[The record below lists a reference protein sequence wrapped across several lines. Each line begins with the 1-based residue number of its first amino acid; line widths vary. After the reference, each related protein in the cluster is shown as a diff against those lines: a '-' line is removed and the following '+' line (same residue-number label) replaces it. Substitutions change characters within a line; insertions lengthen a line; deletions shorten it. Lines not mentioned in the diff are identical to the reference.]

1 MQFEDETSMRLYRQT
16 VEDFGLYTGKELSDD
31 EMADLRRAAGQ
42 MSAKMRA
49 VRIVSA
55 SSVSKKDLQQRLVQK
70 GEDPLQA
77 REAVQWMSDLNLLDD
92 ARVAEQVV
100 ARCVSKGYGLARA
113 KQALY
118 EKKIPKQYWDAAL
131 EDYPDQLERIED
143 YLAAHLDSRSDAKQ
157 IKKAVDALMRRGH
170 SYGTI
175 RRALN
180 GMEFGAEEFP
190 EE

>member
-1 MQFEDETSMRLYRQT
+1 MRLYRQT

-31 EMADLRRAAGQ
+31 EMMELRRAASR

-70 GEDPLQA
+70 GEDPEEA
-77 REAVQWMSDLNLLDD
+77 RNAVEWMSDLNLLDD

-100 ARCVSKGYGLARA
+100 ARCISKGYGLARA

-118 EKKIPKQYWDAAL
+118 EKKVPKEFWDDAL
-131 EDYPDQLERIED
+131 EDYPDQLEKIQD
-143 YLAAHLDSRSDAKQ
+143 FLASRLDVHSDDREV
-157 IKKAVDALMRRGH
+157 KKAIDALMRRGH

-180 GMEFGAEEFP
+180 ELQFDAENFS